1 MVTTTDYDD
10 SINRAWP
17 DEGYDGVVRI
27 IYGGYYGTGVLLY
40 DGKAVLTAAHLFDFL
55 SATQASIR
63 FETLA
68 GVQTVTAD
76 DIAINPAYDPD
87 NDNNDL
93 ALVWLSESAPED
105 ADRYSIYRESDEI
118 GKSFTMV
125 GYGMSGTGTTGA
137 IINNYSADP
146 VRWKAENRF
155 DADVGMLTASL
166 GSVMAWEPAAGTQL
180 IADFDNGTWM
190 QDALGRLIDCVD
202 TGLENNTEGLIAPG
216 DSGGPAFIDGQL
228 AGIATCTASLQR
240 GDIDSDIDSLGNSSY
255 GEVGFWQRVS
265 NYQQWIDESIRAQY
279 PGAPSSPEE
288 VQKSVTEGDS
298 GTSYAYFLLQFTGVR
313 SDPDQWLSVDY
324 TTRNGTAEAGND
336 YLAVSGKLVLYPGEN
351 EAVIPV
357 EIVGDNLIEPDEYF
371 YMDVTNPVGG
381 SFGTGVIQLTAMR
394 TILNDDGSC

>member
-155 DADVGMLTASL
+155 DADVGMLTAS
-166 GSVMAWEPAAGTQL
+166 WAAS
-180 IADFDNGTWM
+180 W
-190 QDALGRLIDCVD
+190 
-202 TGLENNTEGLIAPG
+202 
-216 DSGGPAFIDGQL
+216 
-228 AGIATCTASLQR
+228 
-240 GDIDSDIDSLGNSSY
+240 LGNLL
-255 GEVGFWQRVS
+255 
-265 NYQQWIDESIRAQY
+265 
-279 PGAPSSPEE
+279 PAP
-288 VQKSVTEGDS
+288 
-298 GTSYAYFLLQFTGVR
+298 
-313 SDPDQWLSVDY
+313 
-324 TTRNGTAEAGND
+324 N
-336 YLAVSGKLVLYPGEN
+336 
-351 EAVIPV
+351 
-357 EIVGDNLIEPDEYF
+357 
-371 YMDVTNPVGG
+371 
-381 SFGTGVIQLTAMR
+381 
-394 TILNDDGSC
+394 